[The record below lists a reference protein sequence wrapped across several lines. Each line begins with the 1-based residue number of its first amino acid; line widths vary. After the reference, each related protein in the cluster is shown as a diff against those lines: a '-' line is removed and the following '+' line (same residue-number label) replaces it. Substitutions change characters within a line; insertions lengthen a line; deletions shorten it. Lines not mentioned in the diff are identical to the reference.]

1 MRELPTS
8 VLERARG
15 AHGVVVAA
23 ELAADGWDRS
33 AVFRAVR
40 AGLLQRVAPATYAVA
55 ALADPFTRVAALQR
69 RQPALIL
76 DRRAAAAAWGFDG
89 FRPAAG
95 RTVPLDLAR
104 ADGVRCRTVG
114 ARRIAVGAADVGEVA
129 GLRVTTPARTLA
141 DLCGMAGVGADAL
154 ELALE
159 SALRGGGTSYAE
171 LRRQVEAGG
180 AARRAL
186 GDALARR
193 RPDAPATDS
202 YAETRFLQEVVRPL
216 GIEDPDRQVPIF
228 IPGRPE
234 PYRAD
239 FLFRRP
245 LGCLDVEIDG
255 VAFHGPQS
263 GRDDAVRD
271 HFLRT
276 AGVQTLRL
284 DADRVDQRPNAARS
298 ALARELKLLD
308 R

>member
-1 MRELPTS
+1 
-8 VLERARG
+8 V
-15 AHGVVVAA
+15 AHGVVSAA
-23 ELAADGWDRS
+23 ELRADGWDRS
-33 AVFRAVR
+33 ALFRAVR
-40 AGLLQRVAPATYAVA
+40 AGLLQRVATATYAVA
-55 ALADPFTRVAALQR
+55 ALTDPFTQLTAIQR
-69 RQPALIL
+69 HQPALIL

-95 RTVPLDLAR
+95 RPVPLDVAR
-104 ADGVRCRTVG
+104 GDGVRSRSVA
-114 ARRIAVGAADVGEVA
+114 ARRIVVAPADVGEVA

-141 DLCGMAGVGADAL
+141 DLCGVPGVGADEL

-159 SALRGGGTSYAE
+159 SALRARFTSDAE
-171 LRRQVEAGG
+171 LRRRVEAGG
-180 AARRAL
+180 AGRRGL

-193 RPDAPATDS
+193 RPDAAATDS

-216 GIEDPDRQVPIF
+216 GLEDPDRQVPIF

-255 VAFHGPQS
+255 IAFHGLQS

-284 DADRVDQRPNAARS
+284 DADRVDRRPHTARS
-298 ALARELKLLD
+298 TLTSELKLLD

>member
-1 MRELPTS
+1 MLQ
-8 VLERARG
+8 RARG
-15 AHGVVVAA
+15 AHGIVTGA
-23 ELAADGWDRS
+23 ELRADGWDRS
-33 AVFRAVR
+33 TVSRAVR
-40 AGLLQRVAPATYAVA
+40 AGLLRRVAPSTFAVA
-55 ALADPFTRVAALQR
+55 ALTDPLTPVAAIQR
-69 RQPALIL
+69 HQPTLVL

-89 FRPAAG
+89 FRPAAE
-95 RTVPLDLAR
+95 A
-104 ADGVRCRTVG
+104 
-114 ARRIAVGAADVGEVA
+114 A
-129 GLRVTTPARTLA
+129 GLRVTTPARTLV
-141 DLCGMAGVGADAL
+141 DLCGVPGVDADQL

-159 SALRGGGTSYAE
+159 SALRGGATSYAE
-171 LRRQVEAGG
+171 LRRRVEAGG
-180 AARRAL
+180 SARQVLA
-186 GDALARR
+186 DALARR

-216 GIEDPDRQVPIF
+216 GLEDPDRQVPIF

-284 DADRVDQRPNAARS
+284 DAERVDHRPHAVRS
-298 ALARELKLLD
+298 TLARELKLLEHPFD
-308 R
+308 RHGREGEEANRK